1 MNHNWSSADIF
12 LVSDLLEE
20 DSQFLTFDTFK
31 KINLCDKNSLS
42 AVPQHGMCYRKSKTQ
57 MTSAKTNT
65 KSLLSARAFCKL
77 QPVAKMMRH
86 SHGKTTFLASNRSW
100 SQVCKI

>member
-1 MNHNWSSADIF
+1 MKKQRERRKG
-12 LVSDLLEE
+12 EE
-20 DSQFLTFDTFK
+20 EGSLMSTFNEANFSPFAPGDFAEK
-31 KINLCDKNSLS
+31 
-42 AVPQHGMCYRKSKTQ
+42 RK
-57 MTSAKTNT
+57 
-65 KSLLSARAFCKL
+65 LKL

>member
-1 MNHNWSSADIF
+1 MYIQGQGIYVVNRPIHLFFQLLIWTSWGKSVDTPEKSTLKLVKLPIF
-12 LVSDLLEE
+12 
-20 DSQFLTFDTFK
+20 
-31 KINLCDKNSLS
+31 
-42 AVPQHGMCYRKSKTQ
+42 
-57 MTSAKTNT
+57 NT
-65 KSLLSARAFCKL
+65 EL